1 MYGQA
6 CCSTQGFFMSKVL
19 PISHILCRQLCSCVV
34 NDVGVGTHHSLNCRH
49 VMHCSESRQ
58 LCACVRVCIC
68 GCIDVCVVG
77 LMGVVALWWFVVVF
91 VSFSVSVCVCVWV
104 CVCVCMGVCK

>member
-1 MYGQA
+1 MCGQA

-34 NDVGVGTHHSLNCRH
+34 NDVVVGTHHSLNCRH

-58 LCACVRVCIC
+58 LSECLCVVSVCC
-68 GCIDVCVVG
+68 VCVLCV
-77 LMGVVALWWFVVVF
+77 
-91 VSFSVSVCVCVWV
+91 VSVCCVCVWSVYFV
-104 CVCVCMGVCK
+104 CADCVDWMLV